1 MNFFGHLVA
10 ASWIRPST
18 ITPLRGSAGGFGLG
32 AMLPDLLPMC
42 GATLAEPLDPDI
54 EAGIAFHHR
63 TDAAFHDRP
72 AFVELTRE
80 ARAWL
85 MEHGVARGPALG
97 AAHVGIELLLDGA
110 LAMDETDHFEATM
123 LTPVQWR
130 SPIDAARFSQLTH
143 GLLAAGVP
151 GSYGDPQAVAV
162 RLVRILGRRPRLRLD
177 DAGEHTMQRF
187 TDRFA
192 PRVRDDAPKILD
204 ELRSALL
211 VTSA

>member
-1 MNFFGHLVA
+1 VNFFGHLVA
-10 ASWIRPST
+10 ASWIE
-18 ITPLRGSAGGFGLG
+18 GSVGGFGLG
-32 AMLPDLLPMC
+32 AILPDLLPMC
-42 GATLAEPLDPDI
+42 GATPADPIDPDVA
-54 EAGIAFHHR
+54 AGIAFHHR

-80 ARAWL
+80 ARTWL
-85 MEHGVARGPALG
+85 LEHGVARGPALG

-110 LAMDETDHFEATM
+110 LASDDTDRFEAT
-123 LTPVQWR
+123 LHTPVRWR

-162 RLVRILGRRPRLRLD
+162 RLVRILARRPRLRLD
-177 DAGEHTMQRF
+177 DTGEHAMLRF
-187 TDRFA
+187 ADRFA
-192 PRVRDDAPKILD
+192 PRVRESAPQILA

-211 VTSA
+211 VTDA